1 MSEPENRQ
9 EDLLRLGILAVVR
22 FLTLAALPIDAI
34 LGYGDYL
41 HFFNLAEFSTLGAG
55 LPWLGHWVEFPPLFP
70 FLSIGIHGASGGSP
84 HGYAYLLALLMLAFD
99 LGNLWLVGSLSKKF
113 WDARKAAMV
122 AWVYM
127 GFLAIPAFGWWTF
140 DPMAVFFLLLALSA
154 FYQSRPYLSGVAA
167 GVGALVKVFPL
178 LPLVL
183 FWRFKP
189 SREILVSS
197 GLTAAILVVS
207 LAPFFVA
214 EPDMAVASLRS
225 QASKG
230 SWETVWALIDGNDD
244 RTGTFGALEERLDPG
259 AASEPRGNA
268 AVVPTVV
275 PALVALGI
283 GAWTVFRA
291 RDDDPRAPTALLG
304 LLLCLVYLASPGWSP
319 QWLAYLIPLVLLSLA
334 MRRAALF
341 SVSLALVA
349 LLEWPILLSRGR
361 FDLLAL
367 PVLLRTLIMILL
379 AIELYVIASRRR
391 EMA

>member
-1 MSEPENRQ
+1 M
-9 EDLLRLGILAVVR
+9 IR
-22 FLTLAALPIDAI
+22 FFTLAALPIDAI

-41 HFFNLAEFSTLGAG
+41 HFFNLAEFSALGAG

-84 HGYAYLLALLMLAFD
+84 HVYAYLLALLMLAFD
-99 LGNLWLVGSLSKKF
+99 LGNLWLVGSISKKF
-113 WDARKAAMV
+113 WNARKAAMV
-122 AWVYM
+122 AWMYM

-140 DPMAVFFLLLALSA
+140 DPMAVFFMLLALSA

-167 GVGALVKVFPL
+167 GVGALIKIFPS

-189 SREILVSS
+189 SREILIST
-197 GLTAAILVVS
+197 GLTLAIVAVS

-214 EPDMAVASLRS
+214 EPEMAVASLRS

-230 SWETVWALIDGNDD
+230 SWETVWALIDGND

-259 AASEPRGNA
+259 RASEPRGNA
-268 AVVPTVV
+268 AIV
-275 PALVALGI
+275 PAWIPALIGLGI
-283 GAWTVFRA
+283 GAWAVVRA
-291 RDDDPRAPTALLG
+291 RDVDLRAPTALLG
-304 LLLCLVYLASPGWSP
+304 LLLCLVFLASPGWSP
-319 QWLAYLIPLVLLSLA
+319 QWLAYLIPVVLLCLA

-341 SVSLALVA
+341 SISLALVA

-367 PVLLRTLIMILL
+367 PVLLRTFIMILL
-379 AIELYVIASRRR
+379 AIELYLAASRGGKT
-391 EMA
+391 A

>member
-1 MSEPENRQ
+1 M
-9 EDLLRLGILAVVR
+9 VR

-41 HFFNLAEFSTLGAG
+41 HFFNLAEFSSLGAG

-70 FLSIGIHGASGGSP
+70 FLSIGIHGVSGGSP
-84 HGYAYLLALLMLAFD
+84 HIYAYLLALIMLAFD
-99 LGNLWLVGSLSKKF
+99 LGNLWLVGSLSKKL

-140 DPMAVFFLLLALSA
+140 DPMAVFFMLLALTA
-154 FYQSRPYLSGVAA
+154 FYQSRPSLSGVAA

-189 SREILVSS
+189 SRETLISS
-197 GLTAAILVVS
+197 GLAAAILVVS
-207 LAPFFVA
+207 LAPLFAA
-214 EPDMAVASLRS
+214 EPEMAVASLRS

-230 SWETVWALIDGNDD
+230 SWETVWALVDGND

-259 AASEPRGNA
+259 AASEPRGNSA
-268 AVVPTVV
+268 IVPTWI
-275 PALVALGI
+275 PALAALGI
-283 GAWTVFRA
+283 GAWAVVRA

-319 QWLAYLIPLVLLSLA
+319 QWLAYLIPAVLLSLA

-341 SVSLALVA
+341 SISLALVA

-367 PVLLRTLIMILL
+367 PVLLRTTIMILL
-379 AIELYVIASRRR
+379 AIELYIAASKGR
-391 EMA
+391 ETA

>member
-1 MSEPENRQ
+1 VSNSETRQ

-41 HFFNLAEFSTLGAG
+41 HFFNLAEFSSLGAG

-70 FLSIGIHGASGGSP
+70 YISLGIHSAAGGSP
-84 HGYAYLLALLMLAFD
+84 HVYAYLLALAVLAFD
-99 LGNLWLVGSLSKKF
+99 LGNLWLVGSLAKKF
-113 WDARKAAMV
+113 WISQNAAMV

-140 DPMAVFFLLLALSA
+140 DPMAVFFMLLTLSA
-154 FYQSRPYLSGVAA
+154 FYQSKPYLSGVAA

-183 FWRFKP
+183 YWRFKP
-189 SREILVSS
+189 SREILISS

-207 LAPFFVA
+207 LTPFFVA
-214 EPDMAVASLRS
+214 KPEMAAASLRS
-225 QASKG
+225 QSSKG
-230 SWETVWALIDGNDD
+230 SWETVWALIDGND
-244 RTGTFGALEERLDPG
+244 RTGTFGPLEERLDPG
-259 AASEPRGNA
+259 VASEPRGNPPI
-268 AVVPTVV
+268 VPTWI
-275 PALVALGI
+275 PALAALGI
-283 GAWTVFRA
+283 GGWAVVRA
-291 RDDDPRAPTALLG
+291 KDHDPRAPTALLG
-304 LLLCLVYLASPGWSP
+304 LLLCLVFLASPGWSP
-319 QWLAYLIPLVLLSLA
+319 QWLAYLIPVVLLSLP

-341 SVSLALVA
+341 SISLALVA

-379 AIELYVIASRRR
+379 AIELYNAASRRG
-391 EMA
+391 EPA

>member
-1 MSEPENRQ
+1 MTDSETRRE
-9 EDLLRLGILAVVR
+9 EFLRLGILAAIR

-41 HFFNLAEFSTLGAG
+41 HFFNLAEFSSLGAG

-70 FLSIGIHGASGGSP
+70 YLSLWIHGAAGGSL
-84 HGYAYLLALLMLAFD
+84 HVYAYMLSLTMLAFD
-99 LGNLWLVGSLSKKF
+99 LGNLWLAGSLAKKF
-113 WDARKAAMV
+113 WSPRNAAIV

-140 DPMAVFFLLLALSA
+140 DPMAVFFMLLALSA
-154 FYQSRPYLSGVAA
+154 FYQSRPYLSGAAA
-167 GVGALVKVFPL
+167 GLGALVKVFPL

-183 FWRFKP
+183 YWRFKP
-189 SREILVSS
+189 SKQILISS
-197 GLTAAILVVS
+197 GLAAAVLVVS
-207 LAPFFVA
+207 LAPFFAA
-214 EPDMAVASLRS
+214 EPEMAGASLRS

-230 SWETVWALIDGNDD
+230 SWETVWALIDGNDG
-244 RTGTFGALEERLDPG
+244 TGTFGTLEERLDPQ
-259 AASEPRGNA
+259 AASQPRGA
-268 AVVPTVV
+268 PAVVPTWI
-275 PALVALGI
+275 PALVAFGI
-283 GAWTVFRA
+283 GGWAVVRA
-291 RDDDPRAPTALLG
+291 KDEDPRAPAALLG
-304 LLLCLVYLASPGWSP
+304 LLLCLVFLASPGWSP
-319 QWLAYLIPLVLLSLA
+319 QWLAYLIPVVLLSLA

-341 SVSLALVA
+341 SISLALVA

-379 AIELYVIASRRR
+379 AIELYHAASRKR